1 MSQTDHSK
9 PTTTTHITV
18 KGCLDPDWAEYLGGL
33 AITTDNEAKKTT
45 TTLSGE
51 IIDQAALMGVLNNL
65 YGLGF
70 SILSVEYQF
79 ENDKEKNYD
88 RT

>member
-1 MSQTDHSK
+1 MYQ
-9 PTTTTHITV
+9 IAV
-18 KGCLDPDWAEYLGGL
+18 KENLASDWAEYLGGL

-51 IIDQAALMGVLNNL
+51 IIDQAELMGVLNNL

>member
-33 AITTDNEAKKTT
+33 AIATDTQAAQTT

-51 IIDQAALMGVLNNL
+51 ISDQAALMGILNNL
-65 YGLGF
+65 YGLGV
-70 SILSVEYQF
+70 SILSVDYQL
-79 ENDKEKNYD
+79 EHNKEINHV
-88 RT
+88 